1 MDKPKCVSS
10 PPSLPRRRADVV
22 FRSAPVLFIKPPT
35 ALADPL
41 APIPV
46 PKHAQPADTHQPDFE
61 VELVAVLGRPARDVP
76 EDAVLDY
83 VLGYTGG
90 NDVSFRFHQMAVS
103 QATFSK
109 GFGACRA
116 SARGA
121 PGAEGEA
128 GRRLDADRAV
138 HCRRARAA
146 RPADA
151 RARDRAQRGDDASRA
166 HQVPSPLPQP
176 SLRILIGCAPGTSCS
191 ASRRRSRSSARARR

>member
-1 MDKPKCVSS
+1 MDKPKCAF
-10 PPSLPRRRADVV
+10 PTLLRRRAAEHDV
-22 FRSAPVLFIKPPT
+22 SAPVLFIKPPT
-35 ALADPL
+35 ALAAPL

-76 EDAVLDY
+76 EDEVLDY

-121 PGAEGEA
+121 PGAEGEGGQTTRRRS
-128 GRRLDADRAV
+128 GR
-138 HCRRARAA
+138 
-146 RPADA
+146 
-151 RARDRAQRGDDASRA
+151 AS
-166 HQVPSPLPQP
+166 SPRTRCP
-176 SLRILIGCAPGTSCS
+176 T
-191 ASRRRSRSSARARR
+191 RRRSRSGP